1 MTDNADHKAEATADL
16 SEDPNP
22 QSFAE
27 SQETDAKEQLRKR
40 RAEKWEKHAH
50 GALAM
55 GSGVHSQSKTHK
67 TAGRHSVCFRSERLK
82 MTMTIRKARKYEWGG
97 AWYSSQ

>member
-27 SQETDAKEQLRKR
+27 SQETDAKEELRKR
-40 RAEKWEKHAH
+40 RAEKWEKHASWSL
-50 GALAM
+50 GD
-55 GSGVHSQSKTHK
+55 GSGVHGQSKTHK
-67 TAGRHSVCFRSERLK
+67 TAGRHSECFEAR
-82 MTMTIRKARKYEWGG
+82 TMTIRQARKYEWVAHGIRVND
-97 AWYSSQ
+97 